1 MLLININSIAA
12 ALITVS
18 VYSSLGFKQIKTEE
32 EEEHEKSFKRQNS
45 NLHPEDIKTKKEEV
59 LCVSFTRIGR
69 I

>member
-1 MLLININSIAA
+1 
-12 ALITVS
+12 